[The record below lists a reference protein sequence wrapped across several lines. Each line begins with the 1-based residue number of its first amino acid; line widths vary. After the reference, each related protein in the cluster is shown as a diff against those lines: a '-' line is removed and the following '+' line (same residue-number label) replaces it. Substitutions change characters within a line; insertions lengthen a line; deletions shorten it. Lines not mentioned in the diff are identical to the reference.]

1 MANLS
6 FTPVTGIVQNITP
19 MRNECCQQMVTL
31 FNSNGITNVIISPDT
46 YVINET
52 RLRPGMTVTA
62 FYDGNAPVPL
72 IFPPQYRALILG
84 RHSPNETMMADYFDR
99 TLTASD
105 QSLKLNIASS
115 TEIVTSNGQA
125 YSCPLFERLLIVYY
139 SVTTRS
145 IPPQTTPRKVIVV
158 C

>member
-19 MRNECCQQMVTL
+19 MRNECCQQMLTL

-115 TEIVTSNGQA
+115 TEIVTSNGQV

-145 IPPQTTPRKVIVV
+145 IPPQTTPRKVIIV